1 MTPIDLSEATFDRTI
16 AEADII
22 LVDFWAAWCPPCL
35 QFAPIFEAAA
45 VSNPGIAFAKVNTE
59 AEGHLAWSSNI
70 TSIPPLMAFR
80 NGILVFEE
88 AGALSAAGLASVIE
102 VVRDLDMGAV
112 KAETTASWLCR
123 SARGW

>member
-22 LVDFWAAWCPPCL
+22 LVDFWAAWCRPCL

-45 VSNPGIAFAKVNTE
+45 ASNPGIVFAKVDTE
-59 AEGHLAWSSNI
+59 VEGHLARSSKI
-70 TSIPPLMAFR
+70 SSIPTLMAFR

-88 AGALSAAGLASVIE
+88 AGALSAAGLDSVIE
-102 VVRDLDMGAV
+102 LVRDLDMKAV
-112 KAETTASWLCR
+112 KAGTTGS
-123 SARGW
+123 